1 MSIYQYPNYLD
12 FIKNERKTLNFL
24 ANSTFI
30 KKSFS
35 ELSDSAEL
43 SFYDLKIKDQ
53 ILRKH
58 EFSFGCN
65 FDIKIESN
73 IRRIALEAL
82 ILPNFS
88 LVSYVLSICENN
100 EAPLRVIR
108 KFHFDY
114 AIPNIHE
121 EPKPVYHI
129 QYGGETSPQIL
140 ALNIDIAE
148 LQPWLSTPRIRFYP
162 INLALLLDMVFNE
175 FRSDET
181 VGIVERSEWRD
192 FIKSNEEII
201 LKPFYAGVARFLN
214 GDHKSKYLLRDFYY
228 GREN

>member
-1 MSIYQYPNYLD
+1 MSIYQYPNYLE
-12 FIKNERKTLNFL
+12 FIKNEKKTLSFL

-30 KKSFS
+30 KKSFR
-35 ELSDSAEL
+35 ELSESADL
-43 SFYDLKIKDQ
+43 SYFNLPGKDQ
-53 ILRKH
+53 VLKKH
-58 EFSFGCN
+58 KFIFACN
-65 FDIKIESN
+65 FDIKVEN
-73 IRRIALEAL
+73 IDRRIIVEAQL
-82 ILPNFS
+82 LPNFRN
-88 LVSYVLSICENN
+88 VSYVLTICENK
-100 EAPLRVIR
+100 EAPFHVIR

-114 AIPNIHE
+114 AIPNIKE
-121 EPKPVYHI
+121 DPKPVYHI
-129 QYGGETSPQIL
+129 QYGGELSPQL
-140 ALNIDIAE
+140 EALNIDITE